1 MTEPTSSSAPQAG
14 GDETPVALT
23 DEQAHAIHS
32 HPLVRDC
39 LLRYVDRPCD
49 SEAADVVRVIYN
61 AANGIMLGVTRPTPA
76 AAAGVPSETA
86 WLVEYSGKML
96 AALGLK
102 GMNAGEAIQY
112 LAVRNKGYG
121 AGELMLHADPNL
133 ALRFARKQDAE
144 AALTLYA
151 GASDQSV
158 AWIGNYLS
166 AQEHMWPAA
175 SPVAPAGVPTCY
187 QVTEQHPENKAFWDG
202 VRWAQD
208 GAVLSAGAPAV
219 PLQDEQDSSSVH
231 LADNGSSRALRAASQ
246 ESPRPEMKLC
256 PFCGYAQCGVI
267 PDADEDGPMYH
278 GYCAA
283 CDTEGPVVY
292 STAIKMAA
300 EADAIAA
307 WNRRPIRCDG
317 RDGVTGSAASSEAA
331 EGTSSSSG
339 TDGHGKDCA

>member
-1 MTEPTSSSAPQAG
+1 MTKPNSALQNQDQVHLSVPSGQPMQAPLPVVATSHMMNAAVNAWHSWKSRDNGGCIQELGRLMWEHMADAAPSQPAPALQAG
-14 GDETPVALT
+14 GDETPVAYEFLHPNG
-23 DEQAHAIHS
+23 HAIVDYSEHTHVGHLS
-32 HPLVRDC
+32 AEKGYVKRALV
-39 LLRYVDRPCD
+39 Y
-49 SEAADVVRVIYN
+49 A
-61 AANGIMLGVTRPTPA
+61 RPTPA
-76 AAAGVPSETA
+76 AAAGVPTNQCDGCARGLPLANGIHRGPGSWDVQGCTA
-86 WLVEYSGKML
+86 NMY
-96 AALGLK
+96 
-102 GMNAGEAIQY
+102 
-112 LAVRNKGYG
+112 
-121 AGELMLHADPNL
+121 
-133 ALRFARKQDAE
+133 
-144 AALTLYA
+144 
-151 GASDQSV
+151 
-158 AWIGNYLS
+158 
-166 AQEHMWPAA
+166 A

>member
-1 MTEPTSSSAPQAG
+1 MTEPTSSSALQAG

-175 SPVAPAGVPTCY
+175 SPVAPAGVPT
-187 QVTEQHPENKAFWDG
+187 
-202 VRWAQD
+202 

-219 PLQDEQDSSSVH
+219 PLQDEQDSVH

-307 WNRRPIRCDG
+307 WNRRPVQCDG
-317 RDGVTGSAASSEAA
+317 RDGVTGSGASSEAA
-331 EGTSSSSG
+331 KPLASSG
-339 TDGHGKDCA
+339 SDGHGKDCA